1 VAVSEN
7 DDICV
12 GERAITSSFSPLLC
26 ACLVHDSPPEAS
38 EVEARLYR
46 KQLCDRGLVV
56 VAVDSYKNWR
66 ALSQGV
72 HKFGA
77 DPVAGVHD

>member
-1 VAVSEN
+1 VSEH

-12 GERAITSSFSPLLC
+12 GERGITSSFSPLPC

-46 KQLCDRGLVV
+46 QQACDRGLVV
-56 VAVDSYKNWR
+56 VAVDSYKNSR
-66 ALSQGV
+66 PFTQGV

-77 DPVAGVHD
+77 DPVASVHD